1 MIFDLPP
8 PDPALEIS
16 VASRGYSK
24 GVAQTDGTQVVIRPE
39 LSFGPVKLGAYGKN
53 VTSSQYDGEAGVSLG
68 YKKAFGKTEF
78 SASAAVKHLYG
89 AQPSVDD
96 VALELNAAATQT
108 WGKFKP
114 RVSITYSPNELAGT
128 GRSAYWE
135 AGSSY
140 QFDKKTSASAGI
152 GIRRRTG
159 GPDYTSFNAGLSR
172 TLGSAFTA
180 DVRVYDTSRDELGDN
195 FHRRVVISLRT
206 RI

>member
-1 MIFDLPP
+1 M
-8 PDPALEIS
+8 
-16 VASRGYSK
+16 
-24 GVAQTDGTQVVIRPE
+24 
-39 LSFGPVKLGAYGKN
+39 
-53 VTSSQYDGEAGVSLG
+53 
-68 YKKAFGKTEF
+68 
-78 SASAAVKHLYG
+78 
-89 AQPSVDD
+89 
-96 VALELNAAATQT
+96 NAAATQT
-108 WGKFKP
+108 WGRFKP
-114 RVSITYSPNELAGT
+114 RVSVTYSPNELAGT

-159 GPDYTSFNAGLSR
+159 GPNYTSFNAGRR

-195 FHRRVVISLRT
+195 FHRRVIISLRT